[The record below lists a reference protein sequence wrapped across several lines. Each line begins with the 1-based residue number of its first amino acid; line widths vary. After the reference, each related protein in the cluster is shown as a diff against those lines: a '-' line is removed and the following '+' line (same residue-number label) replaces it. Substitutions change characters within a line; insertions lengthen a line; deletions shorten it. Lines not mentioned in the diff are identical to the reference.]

1 MDIKNFTQFVNL
13 LSQKQII
20 HMNESFDKLATCVML
35 YNGMC
40 ACGGNTDRDKSN
52 KHAECNRIYREALG
66 GTDNIKSYLFNGC
79 QDNTI
84 SFYIDEIH
92 HIKTICR

>member
-1 MDIKNFTQFVNL
+1 MDVRNFTQFATLV
-13 LSQKQII
+13 SSKQII
-20 HMNESFDKLATCVML
+20 HMNVAFDRLVLCMML

-40 ACGGNTDRDKSN
+40 ACGGNTDRDKAN
-52 KHAECNRIYREALG
+52 KHGECNRIYREALG
-66 GTDNIKSYLFNGC
+66 AVDGVKAYLFQGC

-84 SFYIDEIH
+84 SFYIDEVH